1 MLREESYA
9 RERARRELKLG
20 QSPKSQEAFRS
31 SFQLIHAPHWE
42 VWPVFPALDSALFEH
57 LISRISKQGAMHLTV
72 GQSQSIHLNSVAQTL
87 THLLEER
94 IMEERAK
101 VGRLFCLRTS
111 HLSSPLILWNYL
123 FCFPAHRHFLGNWT
137 YYHEVVIPSSLKMIS
152 ITKSLCLYSNK
163 HGYFIVLLFVSMVN
177 FHSAH
182 SLLIWVSIFR
192 GFLFD
197 NRELSLGFVQLESFN
212 WYMLTTYI
220 QLFLL
225 SCVKIYCVCSY
236 FLSVVFALLIFL
248 LLLIFIRNFIWS
260 YFIPSHPSC
269 LLKFL

>member
-1 MLREESYA
+1 
-9 RERARRELKLG
+9 
-20 QSPKSQEAFRS
+20 
-31 SFQLIHAPHWE
+31 
-42 VWPVFPALDSALFEH
+42 
-57 LISRISKQGAMHLTV
+57 MHLTV

-94 IMEERAK
+94 IMDERAK

-137 YYHEVVIPSSLKMIS
+137 YYHEVVIPLSLKMIS
-152 ITKSLCLYSNK
+152 ITKSFCLYSNK

-177 FHSAH
+177 FHSTH

-197 NRELSLGFVQLESFN
+197 NRELSLGFVQSLLIGTC
-212 WYMLTTYI
+212 WPLT
-220 QLFLL
+220 F
-225 SCVKIYCVCSY
+225 SY
-236 FLSVVFALLIFL
+236 FYWVVWKSIVFVAIFCL
-248 LLLIFIRNFIWS
+248 WYLPFWYFCFYWFSSGILYGPILYLPIPHACLNFYNDCSKMYNIW
-260 YFIPSHPSC
+260 F
-269 LLKFL
+269 